1 MDTGTPSDFQAGDQ
15 VQLIRLPSYVKT
27 AEPMP
32 MLRPPD
38 VLTLGET
45 GVILGR
51 HPGNYWAVRLGRG
64 AFLLE
69 AQYLAKLET
78 QNSEA

>member
-1 MDTGTPSDFQAGDQ
+1 MDTDIPQDFQAGDQ
-15 VQLIRLPSYVKT
+15 VKLIRLPNYVKT

-38 VLTLGET
+38 VLTLGEV

-51 HPGNYWAVRLGRG
+51 QPGNYWAVRLSRG

-69 AQYLAKLET
+69 AQYLAKVEPLPD
-78 QNSEA
+78 EA